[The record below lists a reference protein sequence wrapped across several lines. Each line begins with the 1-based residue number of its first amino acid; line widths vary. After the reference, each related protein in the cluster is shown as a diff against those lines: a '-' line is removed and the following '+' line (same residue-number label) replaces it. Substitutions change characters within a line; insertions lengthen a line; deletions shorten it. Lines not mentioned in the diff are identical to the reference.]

1 VFGERRKSLH
11 RLHTDLRSEPIG
23 TQRNAGQ
30 RRAPSICRRNR
41 WTNNLRGQFFTDYN
55 LLAAGSVIVAL
66 PTLVV
71 FLLLQRHFI
80 AGLTLG
86 SSKG

>member
-1 VFGERRKSLH
+1 MLPLVPIPPRSVLH
-11 RLHTDLRSEPIG
+11 RL
-23 TQRNAGQ
+23 Q
-30 RRAPSICRRNR
+30 
-41 WTNNLRGQFFTDYN
+41 

-66 PTLVV
+66 PTLLV

-86 SSKG
+86 STKG